1 MCFLN
6 TWFYRN
12 IYIGYIYVLAVLSTN
27 IIYKL
32 VDDYMNMV
40 LFIFFVTFFNMIY
53 EFVNG
58 FVNIKNINLKI
69 YT

>member
-40 LFIFFVTFFNMIY
+40 LFIFLVTFFNMIY